1 MPRLKSLAFKEHIQM
16 KRGDNYMK
24 FDVLQSESSSKTL
37 RMPHQQEAVDRLNQ
51 YFNMDNQEGA
61 QSGLLVMPTGSGK
74 TFTTVSWLLNSG
86 VAKGY
91 RILWLVHRQELINQ
105 TYNEFVSQLGDLKE
119 YGIKS
124 LNMMPISG
132 NKEHYVMSQT
142 SRQDINVCSIYSVAS
157 KNGMRFIRRMLG
169 KPGERKLIVVID
181 EAHHAT
187 MPSYQKVLDRID
199 KINSNRILL
208 GLTATPVRM
217 NESETVKLNKLFKA
231 KESLDKER
239 EEIKYKYI
247 YEIALGQLIKTG
259 FLSKPYY
266 KYIQT
271 EIKGDIE
278 FDLSNE
284 EVQYFDQFG
293 DLTEDLKR
301 RLANSQS
308 RNQFI
313 LQEYLNNKEKY
324 GKTLIFAINQLHAE
338 NLDKLFKE
346 AGIKSDYAI
355 SNRKDSQEVIRNY
368 KANDSDVLINVQM
381 LTEGI
386 DVPNIQTVFLTRE
399 TNSDSL
405 LMQMVGRGLRGVEA
419 GGTENAY
426 IVSFHDKWEKIR
438 FWMKPE
444 FVTGNVPEGPTD
456 PKAPGKK
463 IINDPIIKE
472 LLEKLYDVMKVNIT
486 SDVNTD
492 IIPDGWYTIFDEEN
506 ERDLNITVYDDQV
519 LGYQL
524 LEDSIQLIIDGKLRL
539 NNIITNLFKDSQV
552 KPDLKDM
559 QLIIDYIKQ
568 EDKMPEYY
576 TFDYREQFDPKIIA
590 KKMIREIDEEKLY
603 EYWLKDYYDKNLILK
618 NLYRTFYAFKKT
630 VLDTLKEYED
640 AEIIIIDDREDY
652 NIIPDFYNLDELYS
666 EIIDEYP
673 KLTNTNLNGISW
685 SKKVYKSW
693 FGMCYRL
700 SDESYSIFINSLLS
714 SPNISKEA
722 IKYLIYHELLHANGF
737 WIHDESFREE
747 EWKYPNSEELDG
759 ELDELGLK
767 YKLDFKKLKKLR
779 FENISLE
786 IPSNKKEKDDFI
798 DGDNENK
805 DKITKTYENTECKFC
820 RTCGN
825 ELPIESKFCDKCG
838 SNVEYN

>member
-1 MPRLKSLAFKEHIQM
+1 
-16 KRGDNYMK
+16 MK
-24 FDVLQSESSSKTL
+24 FDVLQSQSSSKTL
-37 RMPHQQEAVDRLNQ
+37 RMPHQQEAVDRLNK
-51 YFNMDNQEGA
+51 YFNLDNPEGP

-86 VAKGY
+86 VANGY

-105 TYNEFVSQLGDLKE
+105 TYHEFTNQLGDLKD

-124 LNMMPISG
+124 LNIMPISG
-132 NKEHYVMSQT
+132 SPEHCKMSQT
-142 SRQDINVCSIYSVAS
+142 SRQDINICSIYSVAS

-199 KINSNRILL
+199 KINQNRVLL
-208 GLTATPVRM
+208 GLTATPIRM
-217 NESETVKLNKLFKA
+217 SEQETVKLNKLFKA
-231 KESLDKER
+231 KEYVDRER

-271 EIKGDIE
+271 EIKGDVE

-284 EVQYFDQFG
+284 EIGFFNRFG
-293 DLTEDLKR
+293 ELTEDLKR

-308 RNQFI
+308 RNEII

-324 GKTLIFAINQLHAE
+324 GKTLIFAINQLHAK
-338 NLDKLFKE
+338 KLNELFTE
-346 AGIKSDYAI
+346 AGIRTDYAI
-355 SNRKDSQEVIRNY
+355 SNRKDSQNVIRDFKGNEF
-368 KANDSDVLINVQM
+368 DVLINVQM
-381 LTEGI
+381 LTEGT

-405 LMQMVGRGLRGVEA
+405 LMQMVGRGLRGLEA

-426 IVSFHDKWEKIR
+426 IISFHDKWEKIR

-444 FVTGNVPEGPTD
+444 FVTEGINYDESVAEEKEPIELD
-456 PKAPGKK
+456 NEDREGEDIE
-463 IINDPIIKE
+463 IIDDINTLE
-472 LLEKLYDVMKVNIT
+472 LLEKLYDVMKVNII

-492 IIPDGWYTIFDEEN
+492 IIPDGWYTVFDEEN
-506 ERDLNITVYDDQV
+506 EIDVNITVYDDQV

-524 LEDSIQLIIDGKLRL
+524 LEDSTELIIDGKLNS

-552 KPDLKDM
+552 KPDIRDIE
-559 QLIIDYIKQ
+559 LITQYIK
-568 EDKMPEYY
+568 EEYKMPEYY
-576 TFDYREQFDPKIIA
+576 TFEHRNKFDPKLISN
-590 KKMIREIDEEKLY
+590 KMIKEIDEEEPY
-603 EYWLKDYYDKNLILK
+603 EYWLKDYYDKNPILE

-630 VLDTLKEYED
+630 VLDTLKEYKD
-640 AEIIIIDDREDY
+640 AEITTIDDREEY
-652 NIIPDFYNLDELYS
+652 NIIPDFYDLDELYS

-693 FGMCYRL
+693 LAICYKL
-700 SDESYSIFINSLLS
+700 SDGSYSIFVNSLLS
-714 SPNISKEA
+714 SPNVSREA
-722 IKYLIYHELLHANGF
+722 VKYLIYHELLHANGL
-737 WIHDESFREE
+737 WNHDDRFRQE

-767 YKLDFKKLKKLR
+767 YNIDFKDLKNLR
-779 FENISLE
+779 FENITLE
-786 IPSNKKEKDDFI
+786 IPGNEKGQDNIKEYEE
-798 DGDNENK
+798 ENK
-805 DKITKTYENTECKFC
+805 EDSTKNDEDNQFKFC
-820 RTCGN
+820 RDCGN
-825 ELPIESKFCDKCG
+825 KLPIESKFCDKCG
-838 SNVEYN
+838 ANVEYS

>member
-1 MPRLKSLAFKEHIQM
+1 
-16 KRGDNYMK
+16 MK